1 MKRTIMFGSLLAVFL
16 MVMIPNVNAVEYT
29 QVKETQETFME
40 SQLNIFREKTKNIDF
55 EVLITSLNKSFIN
68 FNTEK
73 VKEKL
78 EIMSLVIDS
87 MKGRGVQGI
96 NQINKMYEGK
106 FSNNNS
112 KLPPLYLIRFII
124 ALILLPFSLITLPF
138 MIISAEINDR
148 VNTILLTLD
157 DANIPSF
164 LLHRFLILPVL
175 LTLEFVFFLLG
186 SPILLCVYVMGFFAN
201 TPGERSFI
209 SFIIVILYEFYQ
221 DLYIFIFLEYPK
233 SPWQ

>member
-40 SQLNIFREKTKNIDF
+40 SQLNIFQEKTKNIDF

-87 MKGRGVQGI
+87 MKGRRVQGI
-96 NQINKMYEGK
+96 NQIQKMYEGK

-112 KLPPLYLIRFII
+112 KLPLLYLIRFII

-148 VNTILLTLD
+148 INTILLTLD
-157 DANIPSF
+157 DVSIPSF

-175 LTLEFVFFLLG
+175 LALEFVFFLLG
-186 SPILLCVYVMGFFAN
+186 SPILLCIYVIGFWGT

-209 SFIIVILYEFYQ
+209 SFIKVILYWFYQ